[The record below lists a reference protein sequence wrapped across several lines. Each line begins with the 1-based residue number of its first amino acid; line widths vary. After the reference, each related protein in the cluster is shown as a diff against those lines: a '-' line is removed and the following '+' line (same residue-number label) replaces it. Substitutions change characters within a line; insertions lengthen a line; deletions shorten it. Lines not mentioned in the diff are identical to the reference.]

1 MGGKP
6 YPHSDS
12 LTMISLVFISK
23 KEGRATKAK
32 EGPTT
37 ESAFTPSNDWNRAK
51 EDFER
56 AGKRRDFGF
65 FG

>member
-6 YPHSDS
+6 YPNSDS

-23 KEGRATKAK
+23 KEGRATK
-32 EGPTT
+32 EGPQT

-56 AGKRRDFGF
+56 AGKRRYFG
-65 FG
+65 